1 MVAKTLTVV
10 QMLPELQ
17 SGGVER
23 GTLELGT
30 FLSQKNHKSIV
41 ISDGGWMVPKLEKS
55 GSIHIKWKIGGKSPI
70 TLRYFFPLRRLLI
83 REKVDIL
90 HLRSRVPAWLGYLVW
105 KSLPRKRRPRLMT
118 TVHGDYSVNFFSAI
132 MTKGER
138 VVAVSDYIQKYIIRN
153 YPKTSLGKIRVIP
166 RGIDPDEYPYGYKP
180 SMHWEEDW
188 YARYPQLKDPCVL
201 GIIGRISRLKG
212 HLFFLE
218 VIKGLKQ
225 KGLNVHGLIVGRAE
239 EEKSRYLKELHQYVD
254 QNHMDH
260 DMTFAGYHEQVR
272 DITSSLNMVVSFS
285 QKPESFGRSVLE
297 ALSLGIPVAGFGYGG
312 VGEILSEI
320 FPLGLIREHDMKNAL
335 EVITRI
341 CHKRS
346 LPSKEHPYT
355 LDKMLNSILRLYHE
369 LVSNNEGADPHFLP
383 EISRK

>member
-1 MVAKTLTVV
+1 
-10 QMLPELQ
+10 MLPELQ
-17 SGGVER
+17 GGGVER

-30 FLSQKNHKSIV
+30 FLSKKNHKSIV
-41 ISDGGWMVPKLEKS
+41 ISDGGQMVPKLEKN
-55 GSIHIKWKIGGKSPI
+55 GSMHIKWKIGGKSPI
-70 TLRYFFPLRRLLI
+70 TLKYFFPLRRLLV

-105 KSLPRKRRPRLMT
+105 KSLPEKSRPHLVT

-138 VVAVSDYIQKYIIRN
+138 VVAVSDYIQTYITQN
-153 YPKTSLGKIRVIP
+153 YPKTPLGRIQVIP
-166 RGIDPDEYPYGYKP
+166 RGIDPSEYPYGYKP
-180 SMHWEEDW
+180 SKHWQEDW
-188 YARYPQLKDPCVL
+188 YARYPQLKDACVL

-212 HLFFLE
+212 HLYFLK
-218 VIKGLKQ
+218 VIQGLAQ
-225 KGLNVHGLIVGRAE
+225 KGLDVHGLILGRAE
-239 EEKSRYLKELHQYVD
+239 EENSRYLKELHQFVD

-260 DMTFAGYHEQVR
+260 VITFAGYHEQVR

-312 VGEILSEI
+312 VGEILREI
-320 FPLGLIREHDMKNAL
+320 FPMGVIREQDMENTL

-355 LDKMLNSILRLYHE
+355 LDKMLNSTLRLYHE
-369 LVSNNEGADPHFLP
+369 LVSNKEGTEPHLLP
-383 EISRK
+383 KILKD